1 MLVARSMRR
10 IHSKN
15 VEYMIPAYSIGEI
28 AAIMEFK
35 PAYRFSS
42 PQRKKTML
50 LLLTIMTL
58 SLPLLFLA
66 IAPLTAD
73 ASAARPI
80 VNPKQVY
87 THAQMSKDLQALAA
101 RYPDLIQLGS
111 AGLSEYGR
119 KIWTADVGHGPAIV
133 MLNGSHHAREWIT
146 TITLMMQIE
155 QLARDVEKS
164 AIVRGYQ
171 AGDLLQRVTFRFV
184 PMVNPDGVSLQQSGL
199 AAFPAS
205 VHASLIKMNG
215 GKSNFKRW
223 KANAKGIDLNRQY
236 PAGWDSIRNP
246 GSAPYYMNYK
256 GTQPLQAKE
265 AIAMYDLTRASQPEL
280 SLAYHSSGE
289 ILFWNYKTK
298 AENVYRDKLI
308 ASAYG
313 KLTGY
318 RLITP
323 QANPS
328 GGGFTDWFITEFG
341 RPGLT
346 PELGRTAGETHVPL
360 SEWSYNW
367 GKQKNTIWF
376 LAEEGYKLWM
386 ARQQTTSYDTD
397 IRLTSAERS
406 YTWPDLKSKKL
417 GIVYPGRYKAA
428 RQKGDWIEV
437 QTAHGVQWISTRA
450 VLAGPFEPL
459 TSTTANIAAGTA
471 AYLSPLLQ
479 SSKTANAALAEQT
492 VTLLD
497 EWNEWLLVTAKE
509 GIFWIREADAAVAIP
524 PL

>member
-1 MLVARSMRR
+1 
-10 IHSKN
+10 
-15 VEYMIPAYSIGEI
+15 
-28 AAIMEFK
+28 MELQTSHR
-35 PAYRFSS
+35 ALSQL
-42 PQRKKTML
+42 QRTLIL
-50 LLLTIMTL
+50 LSAVIF
-58 SLPLLFLA
+58 SLPLLFH
-66 IAPLTAD
+66 
-73 ASAARPI
+73 ASSPSAGAAGAASTSTVKPI

-87 THAQMSKDLQALAA
+87 TYARMSKDLQALAV
-101 RYPDLIQLGS
+101 RYPDLIQLSS

-119 KIWTADVGHGPAIV
+119 TIWTADVGRGPAIV

-155 QLARDVEKS
+155 QLARDYSSS
-164 AIVRGYQ
+164 AVVRGLN
-171 AGDLLQRVTFRFV
+171 ARDLLQRVTFRFV

-199 AAFPAS
+199 AAFPS
-205 VHASLIKMNG
+205 SLHASLIKMNG

-265 AIAMYDLTRASQPEL
+265 AIAMYNLTRETEPEI

-318 RLITP
+318 RLVTP

-346 PELGRTAGETHVPL
+346 PELGRTAGETNVPL

-367 GKQKNTIWF
+367 SKQKNTIWF

-386 ARQQTTSYDTD
+386 ARQQTTVIDTD
-397 IRLTSAERS
+397 IRVTSAERG
-406 YTWPDLKSKKL
+406 YTWPDLKSKKQ
-417 GIVYPGRYKAA
+417 GIVYPGRYKAS
-428 RQKGDWIEV
+428 RLKGDWVEIR
-437 QTAHGVQWISTRA
+437 TADGVRWISANSILT
-450 VLAGPFEPL
+450 GPFEPL
-459 TSTTANIAAGTA
+459 ASKTADIAAGTG
-471 AYLSPLLQ
+471 AYLSPLPA
-479 SSKTANAALAEQT
+479 SKPVKAASLAGQT
-492 VTLLD
+492 ITLLD
-497 EWNEWLLVTAKE
+497 KWNDWLLIAAKE
-509 GIFWIREADAAVAIP
+509 GTYWIRETDAAITVQPENPEFEAEADSEIELEAEP
-524 PL
+524 ET